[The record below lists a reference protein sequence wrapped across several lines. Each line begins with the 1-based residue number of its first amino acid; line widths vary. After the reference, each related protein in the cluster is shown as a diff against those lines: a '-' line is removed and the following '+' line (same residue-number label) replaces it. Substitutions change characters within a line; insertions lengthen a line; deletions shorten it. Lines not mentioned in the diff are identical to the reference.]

1 MSILKI
7 KKKRKIMAKLHLTD
21 PKAKE
26 QEKTGQMPDNYE
38 VVWLESNGNEIEEK
52 KKSFSSKEKFLE
64 FYEEL
69 CCNDNFL
76 QVNYMHEPSLVDSVD
91 QPSTD
96 YKEIKEN
103 RRLNENKQLL
113 KEQFTGIVVQVLNS
127 KSDKFERT
135 LSKFK
140 LHENID
146 AVSIGDFFTTYHL
159 TELTTKEVNLIGV
172 EVDRL
177 NENNFNLKES
187 SHRNPKKTI
196 DGDRKI
202 DLWGVDFIN
211 PGYDNESGYIV
222 AEIDGE
228 EYTIY
233 IKTFEINND
242 SYVDIVDEDSIE
254 IAIHDDADEEVDIE
268 LSKNDYKALI
278 DAVHTLLTNEV
289 EKDAE
294 GWLRSHVYR
303 YNQEPDWYD
312 YHKDSNL

>member
-1 MSILKI
+1 
-7 KKKRKIMAKLHLTD
+7 MAKLHLTD

-52 KKSFSSKEKFLE
+52 KKSFSSQEKFLE

-113 KEQFTGIVVQVLNS
+113 KEQFTGIVVQVLTS
-127 KSDKFERT
+127 KSDRFERT

-177 NENNFNLKES
+177 NENSNTNS
-187 SHRNPKKTI
+187 SLNYSALGKPKKTI
-196 DGDRKI
+196 DGDHKI
-202 DLWGVDFIN
+202 ELWGVDFNN
-211 PGYDNESGYIV
+211 PYDNESGYIV

-233 IKTFEINND
+233 IKTFEIND
-242 SYVDIVDEDSIE
+242 DRYVDIVNEDSIE
-254 IAIHDDADEEVDIE
+254 IEIHDDADEEVDIE
-268 LSKNDYKALI
+268 LSKKDYKDLI
-278 DAVHTLLTNEV
+278 SAIHSLLTNKV
-289 EKDAE
+289 EKDKQ
-294 GWLRSHVYR
+294 GWLRRHVYR
-303 YNQEPDWYD
+303 
-312 YHKDSNL
+312 SI